1 MRRSEAQS
9 GRDCSAPK
17 RADALPPGT
26 PAWITPEL
34 VQRTIRVWQPFY
46 PSSLTLDDAVT
57 ILSSVGRLFQIL
69 SRDDS
74 P

>member
-9 GRDCSAPK
+9 DRDCSTPK

-46 PSSLTLDDAVT
+46 PSSLTPDDAVT
-57 ILSSVGRLFQIL
+57 ILGSVGRLFQVL
-69 SRDDS
+69 SRNES
-74 P
+74 R